1 MIDAVTTT
9 RIRMDYYQSDDQHT
23 LMITPEEADQFWD
36 WFQNNVVA
44 MAVNGA
50 AVIQNNALYAAGEC
64 FHNAQTE
71 AEQNGSRYAE
81 GFMVVNGRHYLHA
94 FNLIGGQAADVTVNS
109 HRDTFRQDNGTLPD
123 QYYGLEIP
131 QDFINAPGNTCLLR
145 RYFLAAM
152 NPAP

>member
-1 MIDAVTTT
+1 
-9 RIRMDYYQSDDQHT
+9 MDYYQSDDQHT
-23 LMITPEEADQFWD
+23 LMITPDEADQFWD
-36 WFQNNVVA
+36 WFQNNAVA
-44 MAVNGA
+44 MQVDGA
-50 AVIQNNALYAAGEC
+50 AGIQNSLYVVGEC

-71 AEQNGSRYAE
+71 AVQNGSRYAE
-81 GFMVVNGRHYLHA
+81 GFMVVNGHNYLHA

-109 HRDTFRQDNGTLPD
+109 HPDTFRQDNGALPN

-131 QDFINAPGNTCLLR
+131 QDFIGAPGNICLLR